1 MYLTRTLEDRGPGG
15 KGHGQG
21 YGTQPTDD
29 PDHMER
35 DQEPCAAGL
44 GGILY
49 GAILESG
56 VMAQTSAVGNEE
68 WPIF

>member
-1 MYLTRTLEDRGPGG
+1 MYLMRTLEDRSPGG

-21 YGTQPTDD
+21 YEARPADA

-56 VMAQTSAVGNEE
+56 VMAQTSALRNGE
-68 WPIF
+68 WPTF